1 MVRVL
6 IVDDSPTARL
16 VLRQILGADPE
27 IQVIGTAANGQE
39 ALEQVKQ
46 LNPDV
51 VTMDVFM
58 PEMDGYEAT
67 RRIMQ
72 EHPVPIVVVSGGV
85 DKPELRVAFRAIQAG
100 ALDVLQKPGVE
111 ADRAAEYARRR
122 LVATVKLMAS
132 VRVLRQPT
140 SSRPSLPPGAR
151 TYVATPI
158 SRPQLIGVVASTGGP
173 MALNTLLSG
182 LPEHFPVPI
191 AVVQHMAP
199 GFLRGLVD
207 WLQGN
212 TSLRC
217 RVAQDGESPQAGTV
231 YFAPDDRHLVLSRPG
246 RFRLEDGPPVHYV
259 RPSGTVL
266 LESMAY
272 LWGARSVGVVL
283 TGMGSD
289 GAEGLRAVHNH
300 GGIGI
305 VQDEA
310 SSAVW
315 GMPRAAVEM
324 GAADYV
330 LPLEEIGPKLLE
342 LVGLVAEVPDR
353 R

>member
-16 VLRQILGADPE
+16 VLRQILGTDPE
-27 IQVIGTAANGQE
+27 IQVIGTAATGQE
-39 ALEQVKQ
+39 ALEQVRQ

-58 PEMDGYEAT
+58 PGMDGYQAT

-85 DKPELRVAFRAIQAG
+85 DRPELRVAFRAIQAG
-100 ALDVLQKPGVE
+100 ALDVLQKPGV
-111 ADRAAEYARRR
+111 DGGRASEYARRR

-132 VRVLRQPT
+132 VRVLRQPGPAR
-140 SSRPSLPPGAR
+140 SALSPGSRAHVAPP
-151 TYVATPI
+151 VP
-158 SRPQLIGVVASTGGP
+158 RPRCIGVVASTGGP
-173 MALNTLLSG
+173 MALNTLLRG
-182 LPEHFPVPI
+182 LPAHFPVPI

-199 GFLRGLVD
+199 GFLKGLVD

-212 TSLRC
+212 TALRC
-217 RVAQDGESPQAGTV
+217 QVARDGEEPQAGTV

-266 LESMAY
+266 LESMAH
-272 LWGARSVGVVL
+272 LWGGQSLGVVL
-283 TGMGSD
+283 TGMGAD

-310 SSAVW
+310 TAAVW
-315 GMPRAAVEM
+315 GMPRAAVEA

-342 LVGLVAEVPDR
+342 LVGWVAEVPHGR
-353 R
+353 